1 MNSFLSGLKRKVG
14 LTPTTRRASGT
25 LLVNFGVATLIG
37 IISGQYIFKDILRE
51 HFEELAMTEEGRKM
65 LRPEVAEQI
74 RAQRNALDRG
84 KDS

>member
-1 MNSFLSGLKRKVG
+1 MLSCEV
-14 LTPTTRRASGT
+14 
-25 LLVNFGVATLIG
+25 
-37 IISGQYIFKDILRE
+37 LRE

-74 RAQRNALDRG
+74 RAQRNAIDRG